1 MRAFSRYLTEPQQ
14 RQLLRHMHLRRADA
28 LARRDGALMR
38 LLLHTGMRL
47 GETVA
52 MTVGDALEALRTG
65 WIFIPKEHRKG
76 WNRKPRKNKA
86 GKEYK
91 PKPPADHTVRVTE
104 PVAAALRDLLSAR
117 AELTGLGA
125 CRAESPLLAS
135 RQGEGLSTRAVQLRV
150 KAWMADAGLPE
161 GISPHWFRHTRAK
174 NIMRRSSSND
184 PRGIV
189 QAALGHAS
197 IASTGIYTEVDADD
211 LSAALEEVDG
221 LGDRRSVKRG
231 LRRAYEGRAVA

>member
-1 MRAFSRYLTEPQQ
+1 MRAFSRYLTEEQQ
-14 RQLLRHMHLRRADA
+14 RLLLRHMHLRRADA

-52 MTVGDALEALRTG
+52 MTVGDALAALRTG
-65 WIFIPKEHRKG
+65 WVFIPRQ
-76 WNRKPRKNKA
+76 NRKR
-86 GKEYK
+86 GR
-91 PKPPADHTVRVTE
+91 ADHTVRVTA
-104 PVAAALRDLLSAR
+104 PVAEALRDVLGAR
-117 AELTGLGA
+117 AELTGQAA
-125 CRAESPLLAS
+125 CHESAPMLAS
-135 RQGEGLSTRAVQLRV
+135 RQGEGLTARAVQLRV

-174 NIMRRSSSND
+174 NIMRRSTSND
-184 PRGIV
+184 PRGLV

-211 LSAALEEVDG
+211 LAAALEEVDG
-221 LGDRRSVKRG
+221 LGDRRRVKRG
-231 LRRAYEGRAVA
+231 LRRAYEGRAAA